1 MIRYIKSFI
10 QGKICQNIL
19 INTPMNKMTSIIIL
33 LIMILPTISFSQKLK
48 YGYVNAE
55 KILSEMPE
63 IELANKELEGYT
75 KQIND
80 YITVKNEEY
89 KRKLADFQKS
99 ESSLSDLIKQDK
111 QNELTKLGND
121 IIQFQQN
128 AQAEINKKKQD
139 LYKLAID
146 KLKIAIAGVAKDNA
160 YRFII
165 DNSNGQLLYC
175 EEEDNADNLVR
186 KKLGLIK

>member
-1 MIRYIKSFI
+1 MK
-10 QGKICQNIL
+10 KL
-19 INTPMNKMTSIIIL
+19 TALLLIL
-33 LIMILPTISFSQKLK
+33 LWIIPSEAHAQKLK

-63 IELANKELEGYT
+63 IELANKELDGYI

-80 YITVKNEEY
+80 YINSKNEDY

-99 ESSLSDLIKQDK
+99 ESNLSDLIKQDK
-111 QNELTKLGND
+111 QNELTKLGTD
-121 IIQFQQN
+121 IVQFQQN
-128 AQAEINKKKQD
+128 AQNEISKKKQD
-139 LYKLAID
+139 LYKTAID
-146 KLKIAIAGVAKDNA
+146 KLKTAIESVAKENA

-175 EEEDNADNLVR
+175 EEEDNVDKLIR
-186 KKLGLIK
+186 KKLGIIK